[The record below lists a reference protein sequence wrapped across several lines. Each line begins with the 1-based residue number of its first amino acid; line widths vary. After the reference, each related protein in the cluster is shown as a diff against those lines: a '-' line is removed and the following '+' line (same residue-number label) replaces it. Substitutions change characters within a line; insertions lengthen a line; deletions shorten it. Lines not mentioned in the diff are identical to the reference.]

1 MEKDFGVRFTDEFYA
16 TKDEVKKA
24 LNISS
29 IDSIWD
35 KVISYRNFFTKQLPL
50 RNIEYVPFNIVLPQY
65 LLNKVVKIEK
75 RISHSLVK
83 YIQISYT
90 NQKDKIV
97 FENDSYLNMIL
108 TLASLYDIK
117 IDPPAALSLI
127 NGIQENVPVE
137 QLFLYRY
144 INVLKNIQNDV
155 SEISFERF
163 ITIYGELRGRTFDFE
178 DKASYIRQTD
188 LNNKQDHVLVG
199 KHYEGAPLE
208 RIIPLLDDLITFL
221 NKSPYCGL
229 INACITYFYILYIKP
244 FEYYNEEMAILL
256 FKYVLSHFD
265 NENIPSF
272 TNIEEGILSENK
284 IISKMMLESEMK
296 FDLTYISNRL
306 IEIFDNSLIVL
317 EEKLKDFEIIS
328 PSLHQNEQN
337 NENVES
343 EESIIEEKQFSEDKS
358 VVQEEKITSHINY
371 SENIVIDGVDF
382 EKKISLPKVPVG
394 LDEKDASL
402 VAQHLLEIYPSLKKN
417 QADFYSK
424 HCTIGKYYTI
434 AQYKREQNVV
444 YETARTSM
452 DNLAALGF
460 YKKEQIRNKF
470 VYTPVVRD

>member
-1 MEKDFGVRFTDEFYA
+1 MEKDFGIRFTDESYA

-35 KVISYRNFFTKQLPL
+35 KVIQYRTYYTKQLPL

-65 LLNKVVKIEK
+65 LLNKVIKIEK
-75 RISHSLVK
+75 RISSSLVK
-83 YIQISYT
+83 YIQLSYT
-90 NQKDKIV
+90 NAKDRIV
-97 FENDSYLNMIL
+97 FENDSYLNIVL
-108 TLASLYDIK
+108 TLARLYDIK
-117 IDPPAALSLI
+117 IDHPAALALI
-127 NGIQENVPVE
+127 NKEQETIPVE

-144 INVLKNIQNDV
+144 VNVLKYIQDNV
-155 SEISFERF
+155 GEISFAKF
-163 ITIYGELRGRTFDFE
+163 IEIYGILRGRTFDLE
-178 DKASYIRQTD
+178 NTSSYIRQTD
-188 LNNKQDHVLVG
+188 VNNKQDHVLVG

-208 RIIPLLDDLITFL
+208 RIVPLLEDLVAFL

-229 INACITYFYILYIKP
+229 INASISYFYILYIKP
-244 FEYYNEEMAILL
+244 FEYYNEEMAILI
-256 FKYVLSHFD
+256 FKFVLTHFD
-265 NENIPSF
+265 NKNIPSF
-272 TNIEEGILSENK
+272 ANIEEEILSSSK
-284 IISKMMLESEMK
+284 IIDKMMLESEMK
-296 FDLTYISNRL
+296 FDLTYISNLL
-306 IEIFDNSLIVL
+306 IQIFDNSLSLLEEKIMDYEVKELQIDEKDESEEIVL
-317 EEKLKDFEIIS
+317 EEKEEIK
-328 PSLHQNEQN
+328 
-337 NENVES
+337 VS
-343 EESIIEEKQFSEDKS
+343 EPLEEK
-358 VVQEEKITSHINY
+358 VVEHVNY
-371 SENIVIDGVDF
+371 SENIAIDGVDF

-402 VAQHLLEIYPSLKKN
+402 IAQHLLEIYPSLKKN

-452 DNLAALGF
+452 DNLANLGF